1 MAAVTIGIVC
11 QRFGIMR
18 NLMQP
23 PADVPRFVHVAS
35 DYEAVRAA
43 WERLGFA
50 RVSGWDR
57 GDDVRSTLHRAGTA
71 FVELVDGAALQAA
84 AEPDYAAEVAISG
97 R

>member
-1 MAAVTIGIVC
+1 
-11 QRFGIMR
+11 MR

-71 FVELVDGAALQAA
+71 FVELVDGSALGTEAAQPYAA
-84 AEPDYAAEVAISG
+84 AVAMSG